1 LLKVYKAYNPDIP
14 WQSDI
19 MIKSIEP
26 YFFTKGILRE
36 EVYSRFIKPTAE
48 AYLGNVRL
56 LTRPP
61 RVVLLSKHVYNGS
74 EGPTLSKA
82 LKL

>member
-36 EVYSRFIKPTAE
+36 EVYSRFIKPITE

-56 LTRPP
+56 LTGPHVWYYCPNMCTTGVKAQHCPRP
-61 RVVLLSKHVYNGS
+61 
-74 EGPTLSKA
+74 
-82 LKL
+82 